1 MQQSALDLKTIIYDR
16 FKPIFLAYDKDQN
29 ATLEPNELRVLLADN
44 LGVPAEDITQDQLDW
59 HFNRIDQDND
69 GKITFDEYVYISS
82 ISSRTSSETALK
94 RQRSLPNKEKKTN
107 LSISENSEGWWKTH
121 SSPWTSL

>member
-82 ISSRTSSETALK
+82 ISSHTSSETALK

-107 LSISENSEGWWKTH
+107 LSISENSEG
-121 SSPWTSL
+121 